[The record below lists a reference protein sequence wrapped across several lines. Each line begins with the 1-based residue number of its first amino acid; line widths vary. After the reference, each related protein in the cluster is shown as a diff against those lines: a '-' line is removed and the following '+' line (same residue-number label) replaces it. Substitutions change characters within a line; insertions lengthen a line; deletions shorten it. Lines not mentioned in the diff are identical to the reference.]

1 MKLSNLILG
10 RPLETSTEQD
20 HRIGVAAGIPIFGL
34 DGLTSAAYG
43 PEQTMSLLIPLG
55 LMGMQH
61 YLLPIFSAI
70 LALLVILYFSYRQTI
85 TAYPNGGGS
94 YTVASEN
101 LGDMAGLF
109 AAAALMIDYILTAAV
124 GVSAGV
130 TALVSAIPSLHR
142 HQLALCLLILA
153 IIVLVNMR
161 GVKESGFAFML
172 PTFLFV
178 GTLLVTVAV
187 GVIHALAAGGHPVAL
202 AAPPPA
208 PSKTM
213 PYLTLWLLM
222 KAFAGGCAAMTGV
235 EAVSNG
241 VTAFREPKSSN
252 ANRALSVIIGTLLVL
267 LLGLS
272 YVAKV
277 YGVSAMADPTAHG
290 YQSVLSIEVAAVFGR
305 GWFYFLTMGSVLAA
319 LAFSANTAFAGFPRL
334 ARAIAMRD
342 YFPHVFLVR
351 GRRLLFTYGIYVLAG
366 LTALLLI
373 VFDGVTDRLIP
384 LYAIGAFLAFTL
396 SQAGMVRHWM
406 KCRDAPHCGI
416 KMFLNGLGAV
426 ATGITLLV
434 VLVAKFMAGAWMTA
448 ILVPLLI
455 AMMLA
460 IKRHYQSVAE
470 EVDDPT
476 PVHTANLE
484 PPIVVIPMA
493 RWNKIAEKALRFGMT
508 MSTNVKVVH
517 VDSDDGDA
525 VDTMWNDM
533 VLTPLRKAGLPEP
546 ELICVA
552 SNYRTII
559 SPLMDVVLKLE
570 VEYPLVK
577 IAVLLP
583 ELVVRRWWEYFL
595 HNQRVQWLKLALLV
609 MGKQRIIVVNIPWYL
624 RGAGAVGDSLT
635 PAAATAAHKDCAY
648 ASDDNIAASADNV
661 LKH

>member
-1 MKLSNLILG
+1 MKLSDLLFG
-10 RPLETSTEQD
+10 RPLETSSEHD

-43 PEQTMSLLIPLG
+43 PEQAMALLIPLG
-55 LMGMQH
+55 LVGMQQH
-61 YLLPIFSAI
+61 LLPIFSAI
-70 LALLVILYFSYRQTI
+70 LTLLVILYFSYRQTI

-130 TALVSAIPSLHR
+130 TALVSAVPALHR
-142 HQLALCLLILA
+142 HQLSLCLLILG
-153 IIVLVNMR
+153 IIVVVNMR
-161 GVKESGFAFML
+161 GVKESGLAFML

-187 GVIHALAAGGHPVAL
+187 GVIHSIAAGGHPLAL
-202 AAPPPA
+202 ATPPPA

-213 PYLTLWLLM
+213 QYLTVWLLM

-241 VTAFREPKSSN
+241 VTAFKEPRSIN
-252 ANRALSVIIGTLLVL
+252 ANRALTVIIGTLLVL

-305 GWFYFLTMGSVLAA
+305 GWFYFLTMASVLAA
-319 LAFSANTAFAGFPRL
+319 LSFSANTAFAGFPRL

-351 GRRLLFTYGIYVLAG
+351 GRRLLFTYGIYALAG
-366 LTALLLI
+366 LTAILLI
-373 VFDGVTDRLIP
+373 AFEGVTERLIP

-406 KCRDAPHCGI
+406 KEKNEPHRGI
-416 KMFLNGLGAV
+416 KMFLNGLGAI

-460 IKRHYQSVAE
+460 IKRHYQSVAK

-476 PVHTANLE
+476 PLHTANLE

-508 MSTNVKVVH
+508 MSNNVKVVH
-517 VDSDDGDA
+517 VDSDDEKA

-533 VLTPLRKAGLPEP
+533 VLAPLRKAGLPEP
-546 ELICVA
+546 ELICVN
-552 SNYRTII
+552 SSFRTIV

-570 VEYPLVK
+570 VDYPQVK

-583 ELVVRRWWEYFL
+583 ELVVRHWWEYFL
-595 HNQRVQWLKLALLV
+595 HNQRVQFLKLALLV
-609 MGKQRIIVVNIPWYL
+609 RGKQRIVVVNIPWYL
-624 RGAGAVGDSLT
+624 AGAGLCVDTQPSGG
-635 PAAATAAHKDCAY
+635 AAAGGNCEF
-648 ASDDNIAASADNV
+648 SDAVELEAEEVA
-661 LKH
+661 